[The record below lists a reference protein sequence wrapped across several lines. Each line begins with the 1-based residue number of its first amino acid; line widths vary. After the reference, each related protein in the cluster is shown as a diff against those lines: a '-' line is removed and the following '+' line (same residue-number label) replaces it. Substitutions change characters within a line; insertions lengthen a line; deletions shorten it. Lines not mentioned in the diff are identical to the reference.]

1 MLAVGDVLDNRY
13 EILAPL
19 AEGGMGA
26 VYRARRTLLGDE
38 VAIKVVLG
46 DHAEGG
52 ARDRFLRE
60 SRVAASLRHPSI
72 VSILDFDM
80 PPGGQ
85 PYLVMELLSGP
96 SLRDEL
102 DSRGRMDVE
111 DVHRIIPG
119 ICAAL
124 QLAHDHDVVHRDIK
138 PANIVAHQYQGGQRA
153 YKLVDFGIANLR
165 QNADETRLTGTHQ
178 FLGTVT
184 YASPEQLTGQTV
196 DGRADVYSL
205 SAVLFE
211 MLTGKLPFSDR
222 GDFLAI
228 VSAQLAGPA
237 PCIRTLRPDLPE
249 WIDDV
254 VAKGLAK
261 EPNDR
266 WPSAADLGAA
276 LLRAG
281 GAANATTISA
291 TPAAGLAAIYDVG
304 ERLGSGR
311 LGSDVFRGT
320 HRALGHPVA
329 IRLLRP
335 ASHPN
340 WTAAKERFLRE
351 ARALQVAH
359 DSIIH
364 VRDYG
369 EEPGLVY
376 LVTDY
381 IHGPSVRQLLQQ
393 VGRFEWPR
401 LRPLLSHLLDAA
413 RVLHRRKSLLTGLSP
428 DIMRVRLA
436 DPANIDGSEDGEH
449 LLISTAG
456 IWSAQDLLAT
466 LNEKTV
472 RGVSLEDVEL
482 RYVAPELLTGG
493 AIEVRSDIFTL
504 GVVSYEMATGRT
516 PFDGRSM
523 PELLGRMLSGA
534 VVDPRLAA
542 PELPEAAAAA
552 MLRALRP
559 APGDRFADVREFAT
573 AISSSSA
580 RSETP

>member
-1 MLAVGDVLDNRY
+1 MLAVGDILDNRY

-46 DHAEGG
+46 DLGDAA

-96 SLRDEL
+96 SLREEL
-102 DSRGRMDVE
+102 DFHRRMDPA

-124 QLAHDHDVVHRDIK
+124 QLAHSHDVVHRDIK
-138 PANIVAHQYQGGQRA
+138 PANIVAHQYHGGQRA

-165 QNADETRLTGTHQ
+165 QGADETRLTGTHQ
-178 FLGTVT
+178 FLGTVS
-184 YASPEQLTGQTV
+184 YAAPEQLTGRPV

-205 SAVLFE
+205 SALIFE
-211 MLTGKLPFSDR
+211 MLTGQLPFGTG

-237 PCIRTLRPDLPE
+237 PRLRTVRPDLPA

-261 EPNDR
+261 EPEDR
-266 WPSAADLGAA
+266 WQSAAELGAA
-276 LLRAG
+276 LLRADG
-281 GAANATTISA
+281 PSSATTTASA
-291 TPAAGLAAIYDVG
+291 PAPAGLAAVYDIG

-311 LGSDVFRGT
+311 LGSDVFRGV

-329 IRLLRP
+329 IRILRP
-335 ASHPN
+335 GSHPN

-351 ARALQVAH
+351 AKALQVTH
-359 DSIIH
+359 ESVIH

-376 LVTDY
+376 VITDY
-381 IHGPSVRQLLQQ
+381 IHGFSVRELLNA
-393 VGRFEWPR
+393 VGRLEWPR

-413 RVLHRRKSLLTGLSP
+413 HVLHRRKALLTGLSP
-428 DIMRVRLA
+428 EIMRVRIPDPS
-436 DPANIDGSEDGEH
+436 DPAASEDGEH

-493 AIEVRSDIFTL
+493 AIDARSDIFTL
-504 GVVSYEMATGRT
+504 GVLAYEMATGRT

-534 VVDPRLAA
+534 VDDPRSGA
-542 PELPEAAAAA
+542 PEMPEAAAAA
-552 MLRALRP
+552 IVRAVRT
-559 APGDRFADVREFAT
+559 APRDRFGDVREFA
-573 AISSSSA
+573 AALSV
-580 RSETP
+580 P